1 MTSASGLSKKYWKPG
16 FVCIILHKRL
26 TTVAGLFLGV
36 VSVGLSTTVVLV
48 LIATVIAVFN
58 PKSLLFLFVDKRQGK
73 VYKKK
78 LDEVMLWQV
87 EQGLIVHYVIIVEH
101 T

>member
-1 MTSASGLSKKYWKPG
+1 M
-16 FVCIILHKRL
+16 
-26 TTVAGLFLGV
+26 
-36 VSVGLSTTVVLV
+36 
-48 LIATVIAVFN
+48 AVFN

-73 VYKKK
+73 VNKK
-78 LDEVMLWQV
+78 QV

>member
-1 MTSASGLSKKYWKPG
+1 MTSGLSKKYWQPG

-26 TTVAGLFLGV
+26 TKVAGLFLGIV
-36 VSVGLSTTVVLV
+36 AVGLSTTVVLV
-48 LIATVIAVFN
+48 LIATVMAVFN

-73 VYKKK
+73 VNKK
-78 LDEVMLWQV
+78 QV

>member
-1 MTSASGLSKKYWKPG
+1 LG
-16 FVCIILHKRL
+16 I
-26 TTVAGLFLGV
+26 VA
-36 VSVGLSTTVVLV
+36 VGLSTTVVLV
-48 LIATVIAVFN
+48 LIATVMAVFN

-73 VYKKK
+73 VNKK
-78 LDEVMLWQV
+78 LDDVMLWQV